1 MAHLIAPITVEGIE
15 MCCDPIT
22 RRTTEILIEAANAI
36 GPNEW
41 EIYRAAAYW
50 DSESNP
56 SAESEEPVSGT
67 VVFGVC
73 CGTQVVLEVW
83 GEIEILNTGYDW
95 LEVRLNGAREFY
107 HESTEVTDADPWG
120 KVAVGPF
127 NVTINLPERPCG
139 NIIEID
145 GSTDDAIANNDVWW
159 KAKILSIQ

>member
-1 MAHLIAPITVEGIE
+1 
-15 MCCDPIT
+15 MCCDPVT

-41 EIYRAAAYW
+41 EIYRAAAYG

-56 SAESEEPVSGT
+56 SAESEEPISGT

-127 NVTINLPERPCG
+127 NVAINLPDRACG

-145 GSTDDAIANNDVWW
+145 GSTGDEIANNDVWW
-159 KAKILSIQ
+159 KAKVISIQ